1 MDTRTWRHRL
11 AGAAVLILA
20 CVTPAQALNLA
31 QAWQLA
37 LQRDPAYA
45 AVQAARQADQ
55 EVVPQARA
63 RLLPYL
69 VASAGA
75 EIDNTRRRSNLS
87 DSRTHQRAIW
97 ALTLTQPV
105 VDLSAWNTLQQAQYV
120 AASADVAQ
128 AQGLQNLML
137 RVAQAYFDV
146 LTAQDTLRALNAQR
160 LAIEHQLEAARHGFE
175 LGSTSITD
183 THEAQARLDLL
194 QASEYDAVN
203 ALQVAR
209 DILASIIHQHPDTLA
224 ELPPNITLPP
234 PQPARLEDWVEQA
247 AQTNLDVL

>member
-75 EIDNTRRRSNLS
+75 EIDNTRRRSNL
-87 DSRTHQRAIW
+87 
-97 ALTLTQPV
+97 
-105 VDLSAWNTLQQAQYV
+105 
-120 AASADVAQ
+120 
-128 AQGLQNLML
+128 
-137 RVAQAYFDV
+137 
-146 LTAQDTLRALNAQR
+146 
-160 LAIEHQLEAARHGFE
+160 
-175 LGSTSITD
+175 
-183 THEAQARLDLL
+183 
-194 QASEYDAVN
+194 
-203 ALQVAR
+203 
-209 DILASIIHQHPDTLA
+209 
-224 ELPPNITLPP
+224 
-234 PQPARLEDWVEQA
+234 
-247 AQTNLDVL
+247 